1 MSRLSRHSLSDKKRT
16 GGQRGMLGV
25 GAALAVLVVLTV
37 LQGNNETTS
46 IYLSS
51 LQSSQSSSSSSSS
64 SSNNNNDKSNADND
78 DFAMATYESYG
89 FFTDI
94 AAHDWTLMKQR
105 VQDVYPN
112 TIGDP
117 AALKQNRFI
126 RASDFYQDHYE
137 PEFACRHE
145 RRVGKRGDGGTQF
158 CCCCCWLLSLL
169 LLLLSPQGPLLD
181 LTPALSF
188 LLCSPSVL
196 LVQRKMGLR
205 SLSLTKQTRLFGLF
219 GRIRRRCVF

>member
-51 LQSSQSSSSSSSS
+51 LQSSQSSSSSSS

>member
-1 MSRLSRHSLSDKKRT
+1 MSRLYRHSLSDNKRT
-16 GGQRGMLGV
+16 GGQRGALVLGV
-25 GAALAVLVVLTV
+25 GAALGVLVVLAV
-37 LQGNNETTS
+37 LQSSNETAS

-51 LQSSQSSSSSSSS
+51 LQSSQSSSSSSS
-64 SSNNNNDKSNADND
+64 NKNNDKTIADKD
-78 DFAMATYESYG
+78 DYAMATYESYG

-94 AAHDWTLMKQR
+94 AEQDWTLMKQR

-145 RRVGKRGDGGTQF
+145 RRVGKRGDGGTQYCF
-158 CCCCCWLLSLL
+158 
-169 LLLLSPQGPLLD
+169 
-181 LTPALSF
+181 
-188 LLCSPSVL
+188 V
-196 LVQRKMGLR
+196 
-205 SLSLTKQTRLFGLF
+205 
-219 GRIRRRCVF
+219 